1 MPLLLHA
8 RTVALS
14 GPGIDG
20 AGVLG
25 VGDGAGLIGVGE
37 GVRVAT
43 PVDELGLGVTTDVP
57 AQPLSKAI
65 ARRTPTC
72 LNNVFISTKGIQA
85 PRYK

>member
-14 GPGIDG
+14 GSSI
-20 AGVLG
+20 
-25 VGDGAGLIGVGE
+25 DGAGLIGVGE

-43 PVDELGLGVTTDVP
+43 PGDELGFGVATDVP

-65 ARRTPTC
+65 ARRTPMC
-72 LNNVFISTKGIQA
+72 LNNLFVSTKVNQRPI
-85 PRYK
+85 YK